1 MSITLEAYLIP
12 AEVIMNDST
21 IDGGGDLD
29 PATEGLMDAAKNMV
43 NKIVGFILKVID
55 FVAGKAAAMGAALK
69 KMRPMSK
76 KEAIAKMNAALG
88 ERDKAIAERDKAIDT
103 KNRYKR
109 DLQDADAT
117 ADELR
122 KQRAQLTQTVADTS
136 DNARREKIRAD
147 RAEDRERDLKR
158 ETSAQRTT
166 MLALLKTENMIA
178 SLTSKQGPA
187 ILSIYKDADK
197 LINMCWKFMERSST
211 HEENPWNKEALR
223 TTQYKGE
230 DNERLPDRSNA
241 DYAQFDHDCERAA
254 QHIADLCK
262 EAQLDK
268 CIVIDVED
276 RVKLGDALM
285 DKANTLRDYKQKFE
299 KIREQIEKTG
309 FGKEKVKRINSITKN
324 LNYVVSTI
332 TTIAASMQKSICVD
346 LKAA

>member
-1 MSITLEAYLIP
+1 M
-12 AEVIMNDST
+12 
-21 IDGGGDLD
+21 GGGGNLD
-29 PATEGLMDAAKNMV
+29 SATEGLMDAAKNMV

-88 ERDKAIAERDKAIDT
+88 ERDKAIKERDDAIDA
-103 KNRYKR
+103 KNRYKQ

-122 KQRAQLTQTVADTS
+122 KQRTQMTQAALDAF
-136 DNARREKIRAD
+136 DKARQEKARAD

-158 ETSAQRTT
+158 ESSAQRTT
-166 MLALLKTENMIA
+166 IAHLGKTETMIA
-178 SLTSKQGPA
+178 SLTHKQGSA
-187 ILSIYKDADK
+187 ILAIYKDADK
-197 LINMCWKFMERSST
+197 LISMCWKFMERPST
-211 HEENPWNKEALR
+211 HEENPWNKDTLR

-230 DNERLPDRSNA
+230 DNERIPDRSNA
-241 DYAQFDHDCERAA
+241 DYGQFDHDCERTA

>member
-158 ETSAQRTT
+158 ETSAT
-166 MLALLKTENMIA
+166 NYDA
-178 SLTSKQGPA
+178 SSF
-187 ILSIYKDADK
+187 KD
-197 LINMCWKFMERSST
+197 
-211 HEENPWNKEALR
+211 
-223 TTQYKGE
+223 
-230 DNERLPDRSNA
+230 
-241 DYAQFDHDCERAA
+241 
-254 QHIADLCK
+254 
-262 EAQLDK
+262 
-268 CIVIDVED
+268 
-276 RVKLGDALM
+276 
-285 DKANTLRDYKQKFE
+285 
-299 KIREQIEKTG
+299 
-309 FGKEKVKRINSITKN
+309 
-324 LNYVVSTI
+324 
-332 TTIAASMQKSICVD
+332 
-346 LKAA
+346 

>member
-1 MSITLEAYLIP
+1 
-12 AEVIMNDST
+12 
-21 IDGGGDLD
+21 
-29 PATEGLMDAAKNMV
+29 MDAAKNMV

-88 ERDKAIAERDKAIDT
+88 ERDKAIKERDKAIHSKEMAEQDLELADARI
-103 KNRYKR
+103 KAAR
-109 DLQDADAT
+109 DARDRARHERNDADSEAT
-117 ADELR
+117 RQAGRASQAEFDAA
-122 KQRAQLTQTVADTS
+122 KQKR
-136 DNARREKIRAD
+136 RAD
-147 RAEDRERDLKR
+147 DAEKEAARLSQSD
-158 ETSAQRTT
+158 T
-166 MLALLKTENMIA
+166 MIA
-178 SLTSKQGPA
+178 SLTRKQGSA

-197 LINMCWKFMERSST
+197 LIIMCWKFMERPST
-211 HEENPWNKEALR
+211 YEENPWNKEALR

-241 DYAQFDHDCERAA
+241 DYAQFDHDCERTA

-268 CIVIDVED
+268 CIVIDFED

-285 DKANTLRDYKQKFE
+285 DMANTLRDYKQKFE